1 MSAFGGLAALTR
13 RSAKEANKYRHFL
26 WACFPK
32 IGSWK
37 RWGSSQQPLR
47 TGRHSLWRRRTD
59 VWRERTSPISAQM
72 LPKRDGSGG
81 AISPLRA
88 ALSAHAAVFYRP
100 LVALKLNMS
109 WHDPDLYLFLCV
121 LAVFAGLLAIIDD
134 CIQKF
139 CKRKPKQG
147 DGPAYL
153 RKARPL
159 DGLLRGRPLQRRMAH
174 NLRNRSRRSSHSA
187 RH

>member
-1 MSAFGGLAALTR
+1 MFGV
-13 RSAKEANKYRHFL
+13 
-26 WACFPK
+26 
-32 IGSWK
+32 
-37 RWGSSQQPLR
+37 SQQVSHAR
-47 TGRHSLWRRRTD
+47 GCYQSG
-59 VWRERTSPISAQM
+59 
-72 LPKRDGSGG
+72 DGSGG

-100 LVALKLNMS
+100 LTRVVLKQNMS

-121 LAVFAGLLAIIDD
+121 LAVFAGLLAIIDE

-139 CKRKPKQG
+139 FRRKPKQG

-159 DGLLRGRPLQRRMAH
+159 DGLLRGRPLQRRMAY